1 MDMRK
6 KMALTI
12 ILIVVLISTV
22 SAQTKINF
30 TEYDLDNGL
39 HVILHQDN
47 TTPIVAVTVMYHV
60 GSKNEQ
66 ADRTGF
72 AHFFEHLMFEGS
84 PNINRGEYFKI
95 VQHAGGELNA
105 NTSFDRTFYYEVFPS
120 NQLKLGLWLESERML
135 QLKVDSTG
143 VETQRGVVKEERSQ
157 SLDNQPYGKLWEE
170 TFKRAYTVHPYKWM
184 PIGSA
189 QYIDEATIN
198 EFMEFYKTYY
208 VPDNAVLSIA
218 GDININETK
227 TLIEKYFAEIPSGT
241 KNIYVPTVVEPEK
254 TAEVR
259 DSVYDNVQLPAVV
272 HAYNIPSLGSEDYY
286 AIDMLTT
293 LLSNGQSSKLYK
305 TLVDKEQKAL
315 YVGAFPAGLEDP
327 GLFVTVG
334 IANAGVDA
342 SSLDESIDEIIEDTR
357 NDLIT
362 DSEYKKLR
370 NQVES
375 QFVNS
380 NTTVAGIAENLA
392 NYYMFYDDT
401 NLINNELDR
410 YLKVSKE
417 DIQKAAQKYL
427 KKENRVVLY
436 YLPNSLKPIEEGK

>member
-1 MDMRK
+1 
-6 KMALTI
+6 
-12 ILIVVLISTV
+12 
-22 SAQTKINF
+22 
-30 TEYDLDNGL
+30 
-39 HVILHQDN
+39 
-47 TTPIVAVTVMYHV
+47 
-60 GSKNEQ
+60 
-66 ADRTGF
+66 
-72 AHFFEHLMFEGS
+72 
-84 PNINRGEYFKI
+84 
-95 VQHAGGELNA
+95 
-105 NTSFDRTFYYEVFPS
+105 
-120 NQLKLGLWLESERML
+120 
-135 QLKVDSTG
+135 
-143 VETQRGVVKEERSQ
+143 
-157 SLDNQPYGKLWEE
+157 
-170 TFKRAYTVHPYKWM
+170 M